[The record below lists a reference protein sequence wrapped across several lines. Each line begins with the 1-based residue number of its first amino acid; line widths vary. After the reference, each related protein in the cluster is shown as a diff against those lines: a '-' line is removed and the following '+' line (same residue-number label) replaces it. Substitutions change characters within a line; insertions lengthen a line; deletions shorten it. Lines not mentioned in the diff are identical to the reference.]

1 MLIENTTQEDTK
13 KTKPIKPARILVL
26 GFLLVLILGTVALKL
41 PISSVEGKSI
51 SWVDAFFTST
61 SAVCVTGLVVVN
73 TAAQWSLFGKC
84 VILAL
89 IQIGGLGFMAFTTLI
104 FMIMGR
110 KITLKERLVIQEALN
125 QSTLSGM
132 VKLTRR
138 ILLGTFLVEGI
149 GAFLLCFRFIPQ
161 YGLQKGIFFSV
172 FHSVSAFCN
181 AGFDIIGNSLESYT
195 GDLLVNFIIMALII
209 LGGLGFVVW
218 MDLLELFRNR
228 WREGLSW
235 RRCFSKLHLHSK
247 LVLVISASLILLGFL
262 FFLIVE
268 WGNPETLGGL
278 GAKDKVLGA
287 LFQSVST
294 RTAGFNSISQGGL
307 NESSKFMS
315 IILMF
320 IGGSSG
326 GTAGGIKTVTMAV
339 LVITVIS
346 VVRGKRY
353 TEVFG
358 RRIGEETI
366 RKTMAVFGI
375 SLTLVVSV
383 TMVLNLFE
391 SANFIS
397 LLFETASAFGTV
409 GLSVGITDSLRIG
422 TKCVLAF
429 TMFAGRL
436 GPMTMA
442 VAFTANLKNNDT
454 HIKPAEENV
463 MVG

>member
-1 MLIENTTQEDTK
+1 MLMEDTGLESAK
-13 KTKPIKPARILVL
+13 RLKSVKPARVLVL
-26 GFLLVLILGTVALKL
+26 GFLLVLILGTIALKL
-41 PISSVEGKSI
+41 PISSVDGESI

-73 TAAQWSLFGKC
+73 TAAQWSIFGQC

-110 KITLKERLVIQEALN
+110 RITLKERLVIQEALN
-125 QSTLSGM
+125 QSTLSGI

-138 ILLGTFLVEGI
+138 ILIGTFLVEGI
-149 GAFLLCFRFIPQ
+149 GAFLLSFRFIPQ
-161 YGLQKGIFFSV
+161 YGAGKGIFFSI

-181 AGFDIIGNSLESYT
+181 AGFDIIGNNMESYT
-195 GDLLVNFIIMALII
+195 GDLLVNFVIMALII

-218 MDLLELFRNR
+218 MDLLEMFRNR
-228 WREGLSW
+228 WRERLSW

-247 LVLVISASLILLGFL
+247 LVLVISVSLILLGFL

-268 WGNPETLGGL
+268 WS
-278 GAKDKVLGA
+278 KVLGA

-307 NESSKFMS
+307 NESSKFMT

-326 GTAGGIKTVTMAV
+326 GTAGGIKTVTIAV
-339 LVITVIS
+339 LLITVIS

-366 RKTMAVFGI
+366 RKSMAVFWI
-375 SLTLVVSV
+375 SLTLVMGV
-383 TMVLNLFE
+383 TMILNLFE
-391 SANFIS
+391 SADFIS
-397 LLFETASAFGTV
+397 LLFETTSAFGTV
-409 GLSVGITDSLRIG
+409 GLSVGITGSLRTG

-429 TMFAGRL
+429 TMFVGRL

-442 VAFTANLKNNDT
+442 VAFTASLKNNDA

>member
-1 MLIENTTQEDTK
+1 MSGAGANGIPLQIVCQLEDTMLMEDTGLESAK
-13 KTKPIKPARILVL
+13 RLKSVKPARVLVL
-26 GFLLVLILGTVALKL
+26 GFLLVLILGTIALKL
-41 PISSVEGKSI
+41 PISSVDGESI

-73 TAAQWSLFGKC
+73 TAAQWSIFGQC

-110 KITLKERLVIQEALN
+110 RITLKERLVIQEALN
-125 QSTLSGM
+125 QSTLSGI

-138 ILLGTFLVEGI
+138 ILIGTFLVEGI
-149 GAFLLCFRFIPQ
+149 GAFLLSFRFIPQ
-161 YGLQKGIFFSV
+161 YGAGKGIFFSI

-181 AGFDIIGNSLESYT
+181 AGFDIIGNNMESYT
-195 GDLLVNFIIMALII
+195 GDLLVNFVIMALII

-218 MDLLELFRNR
+218 MDLLEMFRNR
-228 WREGLSW
+228 WRERLSW

-247 LVLVISASLILLGFL
+247 LVLVISVSLILLGFL

-268 WGNPETLGGL
+268 WSNPETLGGL
-278 GAKDKVLGA
+278 SGKDKVLGA

-307 NESSKFMS
+307 NESSKFMT

-326 GTAGGIKTVTMAV
+326 GTAGGIKTVTIAV
-339 LVITVIS
+339 LLITVIS

-366 RKTMAVFGI
+366 RKSMAVFWI
-375 SLTLVVSV
+375 S
-383 TMVLNLFE
+383 
-391 SANFIS
+391 
-397 LLFETASAFGTV
+397 
-409 GLSVGITDSLRIG
+409 D
-422 TKCVLAF
+422 
-429 TMFAGRL
+429 AGHGRYHD
-436 GPMTMA
+436 
-442 VAFTANLKNNDT
+442 LK
-454 HIKPAEENV
+454 PV
-463 MVG
+463 